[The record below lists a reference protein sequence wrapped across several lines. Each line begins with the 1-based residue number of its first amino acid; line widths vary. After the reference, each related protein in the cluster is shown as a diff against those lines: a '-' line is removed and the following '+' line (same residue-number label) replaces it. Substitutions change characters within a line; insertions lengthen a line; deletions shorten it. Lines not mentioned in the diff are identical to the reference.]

1 MPDLRFRRAT
11 VWILFCGAVLP
22 ALFYAFAQNNGGDA
36 FTRAA
41 ITAKWLENPTWQ
53 LDAFG
58 AYLPLHFWLM
68 AGMTLITGDAITA
81 GRLLSLILGVASVFV
96 FWWLA
101 HEVYDSV
108 AANVSTLVFSL
119 YSLHI
124 AYCNASAAESPYLLF
139 LLTGLACFF
148 TYKRTSYLG
157 WLASSGISLTLAAAI
172 RYEAWVIIFA
182 VGLVLIG
189 SPSKLFRPEFWGIR
203 RSLQLAV
210 FGATAGAWPVLF
222 MLFAWRKYRD
232 PLYFVTMQK
241 TWVAEIG
248 SFAHHSLFY
257 ILAFFPGVLVLT
269 LSPLALGAAL
279 YGLWL
284 SRDEPSYRKVY
295 LFIVLGFGAIQLYQL
310 ASGGTWPAARFTI
323 TLGTLLAVTSG
334 FGIEQFSTRL
344 SQRAAKGVYV
354 ALFLTL
360 MFNLGG
366 IIILSRGHSRF
377 ADKFRSIS
385 PFLQFPRRIEGV
397 RKYLQPRLKP
407 SESVVIDNYNC
418 ESNIV
423 AAAIGLP
430 LFSGQRAFLA
440 AARIHSYTCES
451 TTPLSAAI
459 IRQDAEDLRL
469 YTEKLRPK
477 YVIYS
482 DSGTLKSY
490 LPLSASCGPEE
501 FVHGMKFRCVFQD
514 DIYSVYEVSYP

>member
-1 MPDLRFRRAT
+1 MPDLRFPRAS

-96 FWWLA
+96 FWWLTR
-101 HEVYDSV
+101 EVYDRV
-108 AANVSTLVFSL
+108 AANVSTVVFCL
-119 YSLHI
+119 YTLHV
-124 AYCNASAAESPYLLF
+124 AYSNASSAESPYLFF
-139 LLTGLACFF
+139 LLIGLACFF
-148 TYKRTSYLG
+148 TYYRTSHLG
-157 WLASSGISLTLAAAI
+157 WLALSGISLTLAAAI
-172 RYEAWVIIFA
+172 RYEAWVIIFT

-189 SPSKLFRPEFWGIR
+189 LLYKLFRPEFWGIR
-203 RSLQLAV
+203 RLLPLAV
-210 FGATAGAWPVLF
+210 FGTTAGAWPMLF
-222 MLFAWRKYRD
+222 MLFAWSKYRD

-241 TWVAEIG
+241 PWVAQIG
-248 SFAHHSLFY
+248 SFAHHSPFY
-257 ILAFFPGVLVLT
+257 ILAFFPGVLLLT

-279 YGLWL
+279 WGLWL
-284 SRDEPSYRKVY
+284 SRDEPRRKVY

-310 ASGGTWPAARFTI
+310 TSGGTWPAARFTI
-323 TLGTLLAVTSG
+323 TLGTLLAVASG
-334 FGIEQFSTRL
+334 FGVEQFSTHL
-344 SQRAAKGVYV
+344 SQRLAKGVYA

-360 MFNLGG
+360 IANLGG
-366 IIILSRGHSRF
+366 IIILSRSDSRF

-385 PFLQFPRRIEGV
+385 PFLQFPRHIEGV
-397 RKYLQPRLKP
+397 GKYLQPRLKP
-407 SESVVIDNYNC
+407 SESVVIDNYSC

-430 LFSGQRAFLA
+430 LFIGQRAFLA

-451 TTPLSAAI
+451 TTPITAEI

-469 YTEKLRPK
+469 YTEKLHPQ

-482 DSGTLKSY
+482 DSGTLKPY

-514 DIYSVYEVSYP
+514 DIYRVYRVSYP